1 MKKKIIVSFIA
12 CLLIVSVSVYIFDEY
27 KTKNLVKTFLHTNK
41 LSENKICILD
51 ELTVTMTNIDKSNP
65 AFSTLKQAL
74 EGLEVK
80 RTDAKFSYMEG
91 YVFVIFQNSA
101 FYQFSVN
108 GNGTLLFDS
117 KTYKLQGEEST
128 KELFMILKKALKN

>member
-12 CLLIVSVSVYIFDEY
+12 CLLIVSVSVYFFDEY

-41 LSENKICILD
+41 LSENKISILD

-65 AFSTLKQAL
+65 AYSTLKQAL

-91 YVFVIFQNSA
+91 YVFVIFKTALSTNS
-101 FYQFSVN
+101 
-108 GNGTLLFDS
+108 L
-117 KTYKLQGEEST
+117 
-128 KELFMILKKALKN
+128 